1 MKKLILFLA
10 LGSFAITTFSSCKK
24 KGCMDSTATNY
35 NSKAKKE
42 DGSCLYT
49 PFIKV
54 NGSIDTTI
62 SVGSTY
68 NDLGATASNKDGS
81 SATITSSNQVDA
93 NTVGIYYVTYSASNE
108 NGISTSKRKVNVSV
122 TSENWLAN
130 WLVTSDCGTSFP
142 LNNTPIITIGS
153 TNSSLLI
160 DGMFSISIPSI
171 PIVLPNGLNIASG
184 GTANAAING
193 STITIP
199 SQSYDVS
206 GLGTITYDGTG
217 IMNSSGTEFTV
228 TFNYTNDLPVIGGA
242 GTCTAIYTKQ

>member
-1 MKKLILFLA
+1 
-10 LGSFAITTFSSCKK
+10 
-24 KGCMDSTATNY
+24 
-35 NSKAKKE
+35 
-42 DGSCLYT
+42 
-49 PFIKV
+49 
-54 NGSIDTTI
+54 
-62 SVGSTY
+62 
-68 NDLGATASNKDGS
+68 
-81 SATITSSNQVDA
+81 
-93 NTVGIYYVTYSASNE
+93 
-108 NGISTSKRKVNVSV
+108 
-122 TSENWLAN
+122 LAN

-153 TNSSLLI
+153 SNSSLLI

-228 TFNYTNDLPVIGGA
+228 TFNYTNDLPGIGGS
-242 GTCTAIYTKQ
+242 GTCTATYTKQ